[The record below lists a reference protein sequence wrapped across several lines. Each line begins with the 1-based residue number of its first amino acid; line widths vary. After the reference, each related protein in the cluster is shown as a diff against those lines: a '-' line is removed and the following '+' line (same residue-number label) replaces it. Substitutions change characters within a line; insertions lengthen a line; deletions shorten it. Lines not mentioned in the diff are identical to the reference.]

1 MRRGQRTFR
10 PDNKEDRQTD
20 RDAVWGLTH
29 VGPRN
34 HVLRGRHPLWEVA
47 ILGVSGPLKSA
58 GSLC

>member
-10 PDNKEDRQTD
+10 PDNKEGRQTD

-47 ILGVSGPLKSA
+47 ILGYLA
-58 GSLC
+58 H